1 MLLPDTAIRRPV
13 TTLVAMAAMII
24 FGWIAFRN
32 MGLDLFPEV
41 EFPYVTVTTTLVGA
55 SPEVIDMDV
64 TDVLE
69 EQITTIEGIK
79 TIRSHSYE
87 GISRILVEF
96 ELDKDV
102 DIAAQEVRAKVN
114 LAERDLPDDA
124 DKPIVD
130 KLDVASQAI
139 MWLAASSR
147 GDYARLA
154 HYADKVAKERLQA
167 IRGVGM
173 VQTSGLR
180 KREIRVWV
188 DPEKLEARGLTPQDV
203 VRAIKLKH
211 VELPGGRI
219 ETFSKE
225 FSVKIEGEYDSVE
238 ELKGLVLA
246 SRGGAV
252 THLRDVATIIDGQE
266 DLRTIARFN
275 GLPTIGLGIRK
286 QSGTNTVAVARRVK
300 AVVKEMKKTLPEGI
314 TLEVAYDSSEFIEA
328 SMRGVQTD
336 ILFGVL
342 LTSIIMFLFLR
353 NVRITLIS
361 IVAIPISLIGGFVVM
376 YAMGFTINNMTMMA
390 ISLAVGMVIDDAIV
404 VLENIF
410 RHVEEGTPPMQAAS
424 EGTDE
429 VGLAVIA
436 ATSSIAAVFIP
447 VAFMKGI
454 VGRFFYQFG
463 LTVAVTIAISALVA
477 LTLTPMLCSR
487 LLREEKVHHPL
498 YNLLE
503 RGFQALDAFYRRV
516 LGWVTRHR
524 GVTVLIAVIAFGA
537 GMALTP
543 FIGKEFTTEA
553 DEGRFMVRFEM
564 PTGTSIYA
572 TEKRL
577 REIEQIVFNQPEV
590 THGFSAIGM
599 RGGEVNQGMIVV
611 HLSPRRERNAGQAEV
626 MRRLRK
632 LLTPYHDMISAV
644 EYMSMIGS
652 SRRNSDLEYIIQ
664 GPDIAALSEVSDQIV
679 AALKKLGGFVDVDT
693 DLRIT
698 KPEVK
703 VHINR
708 GLADDLGVDVRSIAQ
723 NIYILFGGVDAAKFK
738 EGGERYDIRVRAL
751 PSDRNKPDDLYRL
764 AVRSLGGALVKSP
777 NLLTIEV
784 GQGPNVINRHNRRRA
799 VTIYTNLEG
808 KTMGE
813 ALLELEKTTRSFLPK
828 DGRWST
834 DTIGRTRA
842 FQESFLYM
850 RYAMIVA
857 VLIIYM
863 ILAAQFES
871 FIHPFTVML
880 SLPLCVIGVF
890 GLLLITGNTLNIMS
904 YIGIIML
911 MGIVTKNAILLVD
924 YTNTL
929 RSRGMEKLEAVLQA
943 GPTRFRPILMTA
955 GSTIIAVL
963 PVALGMSEGGESR
976 APMAVAVIG
985 GMFTS
990 TFLTLLVIPVVYLL
1004 LDDFSAWLRRL
1015 FRGSPAPAEP
1025 RKPGTTKPE
1034 LEGSTQ

>member
-1 MLLPDTAIRRPV
+1 MLLSDTAIRRPV
-13 TTLVAMAAMII
+13 TTLIAMAAMII
-24 FGWIAFRN
+24 FGWIAFQN

-41 EFPYVTVTTTLVGA
+41 DFPYVTVTTTLIGA

-79 TIRSHSYE
+79 TIRSQSYE
-87 GISRILVEF
+87 GMSRIVVEF

-102 DIAAQEVRAKVN
+102 DVAAQEVRAKVN
-114 LAERDLPDDA
+114 LAERDLPDDV

-130 KLDVASQAI
+130 KLDVASQPI
-139 MWLAASSR
+139 MWVAVSSR

-154 HYADKVAKERLQA
+154 HYADKIAKERFQA

-173 VQTSGLR
+173 VQTGGLR
-180 KREIRVWV
+180 DREIRVWV
-188 DPEKLEARGLTPQDV
+188 DPERLEARGLSPQDV

-219 ETFSKE
+219 ERIDKE
-225 FSVKIEGEYDSVE
+225 FSVKIEGEYQSVD
-238 ELKGLVLA
+238 ELKDLVL
-246 SRGGAV
+246 SSWDGAV
-252 THLRDVATIIDGQE
+252 TRLRDVAQVIDGKE
-266 DLRTIARFN
+266 DLRTVARFN
-275 GLPTIGLGIRK
+275 GVPTIGLGIQK
-286 QSGTNTVAVARRVK
+286 QSGTNTVEIARRVK
-300 AVVKEMKKTLPEGI
+300 AELEEMQKTVPEGI
-314 TLEVAYDSSEFIEA
+314 HMEIAFDSSEFVEA
-328 SMRGVQTD
+328 SMNGVQVD

-342 LTSIIMFLFLR
+342 LTSLIMFLFLR
-353 NVRITLIS
+353 NVRVTLIS
-361 IVAIPISLIGGFVVM
+361 VVAIPISLIGGFVVM
-376 YAMGFTINNMTMMA
+376 YAMGFTINNMSMMA
-390 ISLAVGMVIDDAIV
+390 MSLAVGMVIDDAIV
-404 VLENIF
+404 VLENIY
-410 RHVEEGTPPMQAAS
+410 RHVEEGSPPMQAAS
-424 EGTDE
+424 EGTSE

-463 LTVAVTIAISALVA
+463 LTVAVTIAISAVVS

-487 LLREEKVHHPL
+487 LLKHEEKHHPL

-503 RGFQALDAFYRRV
+503 RGFQFLDSTYRRI

-524 GVTVLIAVIAFGA
+524 AVTVLIALAAFGA

-543 FIGKEFTTEA
+543 FIGREFSTQD
-553 DEGRFMVRFEM
+553 DEGRFMLRFEL
-564 PTGTSIYA
+564 PTGTSIYE
-572 TEKRL
+572 TEERL
-577 REIEQIVFNQPEV
+577 REVEKIVFSQPEV

-599 RGGEVNQGMIVV
+599 GGGEVNSGIMVV
-611 HLSPRRERNAGQAEV
+611 HLTPRRNRDTSQAEF
-626 MRRLRK
+626 MRRLRG
-632 LLTPYHDMISAV
+632 LLTPFDDMTSSIEYIS
-644 EYMSMIGS
+644 MLGGGQ
-652 SRRNSDLEYIIQ
+652 RHSDLEYVIQ
-664 GPDIAALSEVSDQIV
+664 GPDVPALAEVSDRIV
-679 AALKKLGGFVDVDT
+679 PALESLGGFVDVDT
-693 DLRIT
+693 NLRIT

-708 GLADDLGVDVRSIAQ
+708 GLADDLGVDVRSISQ
-723 NIYILFGGVDAAKFK
+723 DIYTLFGGVDAGKFK

-751 PSDRNKPDDLYRL
+751 PSDRDNPEDLYRI
-764 AVRSLGGALVKSP
+764 AVRSLGGTLVKSP
-777 NLLTIEV
+777 NLLDIEV
-784 GQGPNVINRHNRRRA
+784 GQGPNVVNRHNRRRA
-799 VTIYTNLEG
+799 VTLYANLED
-808 KTMGE
+808 KPMGQ
-813 ALLELEKTTRSFLPK
+813 ALAELEKTTNEMLPK
-828 DGRWST
+828 DGKWGT
-834 DTIGRTRA
+834 TTTGRTRA
-842 FQESFLYM
+842 FRETFVYM

-863 ILAAQFES
+863 VLAAQFES

-880 SLPLCVIGVF
+880 SLPLCVVGVF
-890 GLLLITGNTLNIMS
+890 GLLLITGNTLNITS

-911 MGIVTKNAILLVD
+911 MGIVTKNSILLVD

-929 RSRGMEKLEAVLQA
+929 RSRGMQKVEAVLQA

-976 APMAVAVIG
+976 APMAIAVIG

-1004 LDDFSAWLRRL
+1004 LDDLASWMKGL
-1015 FRGSPAPAEP
+1015 FRRSPAAVTA
-1025 RKPGTTKPE
+1025 KGTQ
-1034 LEGSTQ
+1034 S